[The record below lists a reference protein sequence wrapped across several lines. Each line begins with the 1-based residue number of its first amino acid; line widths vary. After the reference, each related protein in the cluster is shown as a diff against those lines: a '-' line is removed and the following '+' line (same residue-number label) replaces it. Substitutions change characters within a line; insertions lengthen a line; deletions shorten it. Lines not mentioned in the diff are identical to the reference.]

1 VCEAAAE
8 VRAPPFEVLFDRSV
22 TFRGKP
28 GNQPFVLT
36 GDDGLDRLKSFRRTI
51 GVAMSSKGLRYLA
64 KKEFTPHITL
74 LYAERNVEE
83 HRIEPI
89 GWTVN
94 EFVLIHSMRGH
105 VHLARWPLQI

>member
-1 VCEAAAE
+1 VVPHPIC
-8 VRAPPFEVLFDRSV
+8 F
-22 TFRGKP
+22 GK
-28 GNQPFVLT
+28 
-36 GDDGLDRLKSFRRTI
+36 SI
-51 GVAMSSKGLRYLA
+51 VAMSSKGLRYLA

-83 HRIEPI
+83 HPIEPI